1 MQIFPIRYEAERLSQ
16 LFSPILKGVAK
27 TRNTAISVTTCP
39 FLDALWTSDANWWQ
53 RSELTLA
60 QVMACCLKA
69 PSHYLNQCWLI
80 TKGVL
85 WHSNESN
92 FTRSAHQC
100 WKFPQVR
107 RSEADNFGGG
117 PELFVDFS
125 SILCLWLEI
134 QGMRTYN
141 FFDWI
146 SNTGA
151 HVLDL
156 YLVFVDY
163 ILTHLLLVPH
173 ICIRELGQH
182 WLSQWLVAYSAPSHC
197 LNQCW
202 PIVNWTP
209 GNKFQWNLNRNSVIF
224 IQENAFENVVCHNGG
239 HFVQEEMS

>member
-60 QVMACCLKA
+60 QVMACCLKS

-92 FTRSAHQC
+92 FTRSAH
-100 WKFPQVR
+100 
-107 RSEADNFGGG
+107 
-117 PELFVDFS
+117 
-125 SILCLWLEI
+125 
-134 QGMRTYN
+134 
-141 FFDWI
+141 
-146 SNTGA
+146 
-151 HVLDL
+151 VLDL

-173 ICIRELGQH
+173 ICIREPGQH
-182 WLSQWLVAYSAPSHC
+182 WLRQWLVAYSAPSHC

-209 GNKFQWNLNRNSVIF
+209 GNKFQWNLNWNSVIF

-239 HFVQEEMS
+239 HFVQEEMIKKLLPHFPGSIEFMQRW